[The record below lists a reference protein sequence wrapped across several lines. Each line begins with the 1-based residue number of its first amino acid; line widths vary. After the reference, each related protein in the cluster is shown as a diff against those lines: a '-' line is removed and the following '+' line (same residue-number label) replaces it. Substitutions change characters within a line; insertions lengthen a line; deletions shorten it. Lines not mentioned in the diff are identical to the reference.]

1 MAPLTTSLIVFH
13 WNQTMY
19 IQLTYQI
26 HLGDSPFF
34 IYIGVNVLASP
45 VMFERSWI
53 HTHEV
58 LSSAHKKK
66 KKLNKRWVLEIQF
79 EMEVTGIVLLSW
91 PTGGKQILYL
101 LFFIFIQLKVVK
113 IELTTPQGHYIV
125 TNQSPWLEGVIKL
138 IVRNVEGI
146 NLNERW
152 PCRKEKAI

>member
-1 MAPLTTSLIVFH
+1 MAPLTTSLIVFY

-34 IYIGVNVLASP
+34 VYLGVNVLASP
-45 VMFERSWI
+45 IMSERSWI

-58 LSSAHKKK
+58 LSSTHKKK

-101 LFFIFIQLKVVK
+101 LFFSLHT
-113 IELTTPQGHYIV
+113 IEGGQDWTGNSTRPLHCYQPTPLAWRSHK
-125 TNQSPWLEGVIKL
+125 TH
-138 IVRNVEGI
+138 RT
-146 NLNERW
+146 
-152 PCRKEKAI
+152 